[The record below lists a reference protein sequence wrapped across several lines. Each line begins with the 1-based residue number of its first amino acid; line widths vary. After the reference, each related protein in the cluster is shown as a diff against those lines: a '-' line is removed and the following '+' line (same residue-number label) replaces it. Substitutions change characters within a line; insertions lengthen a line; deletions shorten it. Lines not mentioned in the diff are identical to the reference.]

1 MHLVTGGSGYFGQI
15 VVQQLL
21 ARGEAVRV
29 FDLNDFEGPH
39 RAAVDLVRGDIRDA
53 AAVARACRGVSHIH
67 HNVAQVPLAKD
78 KGLFWSVN
86 RDGMRTLLE
95 AAREAG
101 VAKVVYTSS
110 SAVYGVPASNPVT
123 EKTVPSPAE
132 DYGRAK
138 LDGERLCR
146 DFSERGLDVTII
158 RPRTIL
164 GSGRLGIFQILF
176 EWIYQGDN
184 IPILGKGDNL
194 YQFVH
199 ADDLARA
206 CLLAAGRP
214 GPQVF
219 NVGAERF
226 GTMGETLEA
235 LCAFAGTGSKV
246 KSLPMGLMES
256 AMNLASALRL
266 SPLGSYHSLM
276 YGRSLYFD
284 VSKAKQVLGWTSKYS
299 NIEAICQ
306 SYDWYRDHR
315 EDVLGRKTGSAHQQA
330 VQQGVLRLVR
340 YIL

>member
-21 ARGEAVRV
+21 ARGAAVRV
-29 FDLNDFEGPH
+29 FDLNDFEGRH

-53 AAVARACRGVSHIH
+53 AAVGQACRGVTHIH

-78 KGLFWSVN
+78 KALFWSVN

-95 AAREAG
+95 AAQAAG
-101 VAKVVYTSS
+101 VAKLVYTSS
-110 SAVYGVPASNPVT
+110 SAFFGVPARNPVT
-123 EKTVPSPAE
+123 EETVPSPAE

-146 DFSERGLDVTII
+146 DYAARGLDVTII

-184 IPILGKGDNL
+184 IPILGKGDNI

-206 CLLAAGRP
+206 CLLAAERP

-219 NVGAERF
+219 NVGAEHF
-226 GTMGETLEA
+226 GTMGEVLEA
-235 LCAFAGTGSKV
+235 LCAFANTGSKV

-256 AMNLASALRL
+256 AMNVASALRL

-284 VSKAKQVLGWTSKYS
+284 VTKAKQVLGWTSTYS
-299 NIEAICQ
+299 NTEALCE
-306 SYDWYRDHR
+306 SYDWYRSHR
-315 EDVLGRKTGSAHQQA
+315 EEVLRRNTGSAHQQA

>member
-1 MHLVTGGSGYFGQI
+1 VTGGSGYFGQI
-15 VVQQLL
+15 VVRALR
-21 ARGEAVRV
+21 ARGAAVRV
-29 FDLNDFEGPH
+29 FDLNDFEGSL
-39 RAAVDLVRGDIRDA
+39 RAEVDLIKGDIRDA
-53 AAVARACRGVSHIH
+53 AALGAACKGVTHVH

-86 RDGMRTLLE
+86 RDGTRTMLE
-95 AAREAG
+95 AARQAG

-110 SAVYGVPASNPVT
+110 SAVFGVPASNPVT
-123 EKTVPSPAE
+123 EETEPLPAE

-146 DFSERGLDVTII
+146 DFAARGLDVTIV

-176 EWIYQGDN
+176 EWIYRGDN
-184 IPILGKGDNL
+184 IPVLGPGDNL

-206 CLLAAGRP
+206 CLLAAERP
-214 GPQVF
+214 GPEVF

-235 LCAFAGTGSKV
+235 LCAHAGTGSMV
-246 KSLPMGLMES
+246 KSLPLGLMENVM
-256 AMNLASALRL
+256 ALAGALRL
-266 SPLGSYHSLM
+266 SPLGPYHSLM

-284 VSKAKQVLGWTSKYS
+284 VAKAKKLLGWSSRYS
-299 NIEAICQ
+299 NIEALCE
-306 SYDWYRDHR
+306 SYDWYRRHR
-315 EDVLGRKTGSAHQQA
+315 EEVLARTGGSAHQQA
-330 VQQGVLRLVR
+330 VRQGVLRLVR
-340 YIL
+340 YVL